1 MNQTPKIRLEHVDK
15 VFKTKRQEIYA
26 LSDISMNVMEH
37 DFVSIVGPSGCGK
50 STIIRIIDDI
60 IKPTSGDVYVGDYKY
75 EKKVSRDV
83 IRSMGFV
90 FQRPNLLPWKTVR
103 ENIMFPQEIMGLKGP
118 QWEEWTDDLLAR
130 GRLSEYAHKRPSELS
145 GGTLQRAGVLRSMA
159 TKPDILLMD
168 EPFGALNE
176 RLREQLD
183 LDTLEIWEQN
193 KQTIVFITHNVRE
206 AVLLSNRIYV
216 MATHPGRIIAEIPI
230 DLPYPRTL
238 ECMLT
243 DRFLDYETQVT
254 QLIGEIDLSEIK

>member
-1 MNQTPKIRLEHVDK
+1 
-15 VFKTKRQEIYA
+15 
-26 LSDISMNVMEH
+26 
-37 DFVSIVGPSGCGK
+37 
-50 STIIRIIDDI
+50 
-60 IKPTSGDVYVGDYKY
+60 
-75 EKKVSRDV
+75 
-83 IRSMGFV
+83 
-90 FQRPNLLPWKTVR
+90 
-103 ENIMFPQEIMGLKGP
+103 
-118 QWEEWTDDLLAR
+118 
-130 GRLSEYAHKRPSELS
+130 
-145 GGTLQRAGVLRSMA
+145 
-159 TKPDILLMD
+159 MD

-183 LDTLEIWEQN
+183 LETLEIWEQN